1 MSKAPPCIVPT
12 HAAAMTGRGRGGRG
26 LGKSAHDPTQKI
38 VPQQYLDGGLFEG
51 TTDTVAFDA
60 DAEGYIALLE
70 WKSPR
75 FVVSIYSE
83 LAAFTLVT
91 RFEFAPP
98 PDATENLFESFRCI
112 LAHGMRMIWVLTRS
126 RQPGHCLLLR
136 VEYTNE
142 GVAKVQVVIQEQN
155 DSPAPGKKRARGGKI
170 PDASTHM
177 VWSHSDKLLLCIKP
191 SKPHSIKTYNAKGKE
206 KTYSNPEITI
216 KGSTVRLVSLFH
228 YAGLNWRKVG
238 GLFVRIIDKKD
249 PRKDDDDVH
258 TQDLV
263 SYFTLSLKKGAE
275 WTSSRTPLA
284 LPELRR
290 GMLSND
296 YETRLITN
304 YQPLTIG
311 ALINITS
318 TESVKRSALY
328 STRADDH
335 MRRTEAL
342 LFRRKDAPDSERSV
356 KLLAG
361 PFDDDIVGPI
371 AMSHTDVA
379 AVASVYGSNIIVTVF
394 RAAEFVRY
402 LYGNEL
408 PESTSTS
415 SSSAQPM
422 RIETLPETATI
433 PPPRIMSPV
442 RAVTPPR
449 PTKAATPPQQQQK
462 LPVLYESPE
471 PPSSESSDDE
481 DEEQDYMSFM
491 SSIEPRSSMF
501 DRRIYSNMPRE
512 SRSAIAALLQ
522 VRALAPNNPM
532 RQLSPDLM
540 DTIFSFL

>member
-70 WKSPR
+70 WKSKQ

-83 LAAFTLVT
+83 LADFALVT
-91 RFEFAPP
+91 RFDFAPP
-98 PDATENLFESFRCI
+98 DGANENLFDSFRCV
-112 LAHGMRMIWVLTRS
+112 LAHGMRMIWVLARS

-142 GVAKVQVVIQEQN
+142 GVAKAHVVIQEQN
-155 DSPAPGKKRARGGKI
+155 DSPAPGKKRARGSKI

-177 VWSHSDKLLLCIKP
+177 IWSHSDKLLLCIKP

-228 YAGLNWRKVG
+228 YAGLNWRKIG

-249 PRKDDDDVH
+249 PRKDDDDIH
-258 TQDLV
+258 NQDLV
-263 SYFTLSLKKGAE
+263 SYFTLSLMKGAK
-275 WTSSRTPLA
+275 WTSSRTA
-284 LPELRR
+284 VNLPELRR
-290 GMLSND
+290 GSTWND
-296 YETRLITN
+296 YETTLITN
-304 YQPLTIG
+304 YQPLKIG
-311 ALINITS
+311 TLVNITK
-318 TESVKRSALY
+318 TESSRLSALY

-335 MRRTEAL
+335 MPKTEAL

-356 KLLAG
+356 KLLASA
-361 PFDDDIVGPI
+361 FDDDIVGPI

-394 RAAEFVRY
+394 RAAEYVRF

-408 PESTSTS
+408 PESTSAS
-415 SSSAQPM
+415 SSSSSSSSTQPM
-422 RIETLPETATI
+422 HTETLSETITATV
-433 PPPRIMSPV
+433 SPV

-449 PTKAATPPQQQQK
+449 PTKAATPPQQK
-462 LPVLYESPE
+462 LPVLYQSPE

-491 SSIEPRSSMF
+491 SSIEPRGSTF
-501 DRRIYSNMPRE
+501 DRRTYSSMPRE